1 MIPPVTVVELARK
14 EKLENNYLKTE
25 EHRPEYKDLTSLN
38 EIRMKTQGP
47 NTGSLPN
54 PKENNSIKSTI
65 TMVRLPGKY
74 CSL

>member
-14 EKLENNYLKTE
+14 ELENNYLKTE
-25 EHRPEYKDLTSLN
+25 EHRPEYKDLTRLN
-38 EIRMKTQGP
+38 EIRMKTRGP

-54 PKENNSIKSTI
+54 PKENNSTKSTI
-65 TMVRLPGKY
+65 TMVRLPGKH